1 MLSSLDRP
9 KVASPTNPQRSF
21 RIGQNRGGLWVVAE
35 ASGASGGIF
44 KSRDAA
50 LHYAAFETDRRPG
63 SIQFWPEPIELKI

>member
-9 KVASPTNPQRSF
+9 KVASRSNPQRSF
-21 RIGQNRGGLWVVAE
+21 RIGQNREGLWVVVE
-35 ASGASGGIF
+35 NSGVSGGIF